1 MINTTYKAREITG
14 TYMRYPGIIK
24 RIKFGNGGEL

>member
-14 TYMRYPGIIK
+14 TYMRYPGIK